1 MASPGAVLLSE
12 WTKIKTVR
20 STVVTL
26 LVAFVVTVGLGALVC
41 AITNS
46 QWGSRSPDDRLTFD
60 ATSTSFSGIFL
71 GQLALI
77 VFAVLVI
84 GNEYSSGMIRVTLAA
99 VPQRGTLLVAKAAVV
114 TALVLPV
121 SLVTSFVTFLLGQ
134 ALLGDHGVSLSDT
147 RVLRAVFGVA
157 LYMTFI
163 SLLSLGVGFMLRK
176 PVLSLG
182 LLMPFFFLIAPILTA
197 VPKVKTV
204 ARYLPDSAGSRMSE
218 VVTSGSSI
226 PYGPIAA
233 FFICLAW
240 VVACLLGGYALF
252 RRRDA

>member
-1 MASPGAVLLSE
+1 MASPSAVLLSE

-26 LVAFVVTVGLGALVC
+26 LVAFVVTVGLGAVICLV
-41 AITNS
+41 TNS
-46 QWGSRSPDDRLTFD
+46 QWNSMSDHDKLTFD
-60 ATSTSFSGIFL
+60 PTSTSFSGIFL

-77 VFAVLVI
+77 VFAVLVV

-99 VPQRGTLLVAKAAVV
+99 VPQRASVLLAKAAVV
-114 TALVLPV
+114 IALVLPV
-121 SLVTSFVTFLLGQ
+121 SLVTSFVTFFLGQ
-134 ALLGDHGVSLSDT
+134 ALLGDHGASLGDHN
-147 RVLRAVFGVA
+147 VLRAVLGVA

-163 SLLSLGVGFMLRK
+163 ALLSLGVGFMLRK

-182 LLMPFFFLIAPILTA
+182 LLMPFFFLISPILAA

-204 ARYLPDSAGSRMSE
+204 ARYFPDQAGTRMSQVVAGSD
-218 VVTSGSSI
+218 I

-233 FFICLAW
+233 FLVCLAW
-240 VVACLLGGYALF
+240 AAACLLGGYALF
-252 RRRDA
+252 RQRDA